1 MEISLEARHF
11 YKFLKK
17 HNCLGAFIKNILT
30 DNNRCIDKN
39 WGTLEILTKYTTIS
53 VGFIW
58 AGTPEGQAYWE
69 ELNNKWINERKR
81 REEKESEIASS

>member
-17 HNCLGAFIKNILT
+17 HNCLRQFIKNILAE
-30 DNNRCIDKN
+30 NKCINKK
-39 WGTLEILTKYTTIS
+39 WSILEILTMYNTIS

-58 AGTPEGQAYWE
+58 VETEEGVQYWD

-81 REEKESEIASS
+81 REEEESEIASS

>member
-1 MEISLEARHF
+1 MAISLEARYF

-17 HNCLGAFIKNILT
+17 HNCLGAFIKNILAE
-30 DNNRCIDKN
+30 NKCINKK
-39 WGTLEILTKYTTIS
+39 WSILEILTMYDTIS

-58 AGTPEGQAYWE
+58 ARTLEGQAYWE

>member
-1 MEISLEARHF
+1 MEISLEARYF

-17 HNCLGAFIKNILT
+17 HNCLRAFMKNILME
-30 DNNRCIDKN
+30 NNVCIYKN
-39 WGTLEILTKYTTIS
+39 WSILEILTKYPTIS
-53 VGFIW
+53 VAFIW

-81 REEKESEIASS
+81 REKKESEIA

>member
-1 MEISLEARHF
+1 MEISLDARYF

-17 HNCLGAFIKNILT
+17 HNCLGAFMKNILT
-30 DNNRCIDKN
+30 ENNVYIYKN
-39 WGTLEILTKYTTIS
+39 WSILEILTMYNTIS

-58 AGTPEGQAYWE
+58 AGTEEGVQYWD

-81 REEKESEIASS
+81 REEEESEIASS

>member
-17 HNCLGAFIKNILT
+17 HNCLRQFIKNILT
-30 DNNRCIDKN
+30 ENKCINKK
-39 WGTLEILTKYTTIS
+39 WSILEILTMYNTIS

-58 AGTPEGQAYWE
+58 VETEEGVQYWD

-81 REEKESEIASS
+81 REEEESEIASS

>member
-17 HNCLGAFIKNILT
+17 HNCLRQFIKNILA
-30 DNNRCIDKN
+30 DNKCIDEK
-39 WGTLEILTKYTTIS
+39 WSILEILTMYDTIS

-58 AGTPEGQAYWE
+58 VGTEEGVQYWD

-81 REEKESEIASS
+81 REEEESEIASS